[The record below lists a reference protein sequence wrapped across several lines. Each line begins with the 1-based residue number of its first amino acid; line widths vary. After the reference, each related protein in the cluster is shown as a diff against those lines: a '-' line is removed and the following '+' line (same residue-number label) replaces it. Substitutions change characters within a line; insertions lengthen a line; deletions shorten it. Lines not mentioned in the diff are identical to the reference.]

1 MASIFS
7 RIIQGDLPAYKVAEN
22 DHYLAFLDVFPLVKG
37 HTLVI
42 PKPETDD
49 IFDLSPGDFSGL
61 FAFAQQ
67 VGLAIRASIPCVKV
81 GIAVVGLE
89 VPHAHIHLVPL
100 QEIGDLNFM
109 RPKLQL
115 APEEMEIIRQK
126 IAGNFR

>member
-1 MASIFS
+1 MASIYS
-7 RIIQGDLPAYKVAEN
+7 GIIQGDLPAYKVAEN

-81 GIAVVGLE
+81 GIAVVGL
-89 VPHAHIHLVPL
+89 
-100 QEIGDLNFM
+100 
-109 RPKLQL
+109 
-115 APEEMEIIRQK
+115 
-126 IAGNFR
+126 